1 MKKKTYRRPLNDG
14 PLTAVDKRLE
24 DFGFNL
30 YFSYVFTESVKAH
43 QQLKDK
49 YLEALMQ
56 EDYDAM
62 RKLDNKLTII
72 EGSFEAT
79 ACMLDATQDNYS

>member
-1 MKKKTYRRPLNDG
+1 MKKKTYARALNEG

-30 YFSYVFTESVKAH
+30 YFSYCFTESVKAH

-49 YLEALMQ
+49 YLEALVE

-62 RKLDNKLTII
+62 RKLDSKLTII

-79 ACMLDATQDNYS
+79 ACMLDATQDSYS

>member
-1 MKKKTYRRPLNDG
+1 MKKKYYSAALNSG
-14 PLTAVDKRLE
+14 PLTGVDKRLE

-30 YFSYVFTESVKAH
+30 YFSYCFTESVRAH
-43 QQLKDK
+43 QQL
-49 YLEALMQ
+49 Q
-56 EDYDAM
+56 EDYVEAFINQDYEAM
-62 RKLDNKLTII
+62 KKLDNKLSVI